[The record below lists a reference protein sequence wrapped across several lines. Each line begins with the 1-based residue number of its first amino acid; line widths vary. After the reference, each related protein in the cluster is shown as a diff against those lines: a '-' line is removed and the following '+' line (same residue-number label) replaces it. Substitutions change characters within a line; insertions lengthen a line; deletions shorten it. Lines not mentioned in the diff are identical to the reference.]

1 MVRLARR
8 ALVVTLIGQYC
19 HTHVATAR
27 LIASAIL
34 PHGDFAWDPA
44 LAEHVAT
51 TDRAAAAREAAAE
64 IAHAAR
70 TTGRWLGSSS
80 SGSSGSTG
88 SNVNPIL
95 VRRGRRGAAVVHSDI
110 AGIDPD
116 LVFLSTPHGVVLSH
130 DFGIYLNAH
139 GSGSAEI
146 GLDLHSNDTSPYTVT
161 LSPLTLAPNMA
172 LDLLDHLHRAF
183 FMPNVTGVQTPS
195 DQNLLA
201 WAEVIPL
208 LLIPRR
214 HDLSRHRVPPLRQHL
229 IWSHPQRRHDVA
241 ALANLIPEL
250 LRLGQ
255 VVGDWLDALPA
266 SVAVVISGDLS
277 HVHQDSGPYG
287 GAPAIAQQMDAA
299 LGQWASNPCH
309 ETSSLL
315 KTAAALQ
322 PTALSCGFT
331 GFVLLHGMLC
341 GGSDT
346 ITTGSWQRKAAPT
359 RDWTS
364 RVLVNRNVTY
374 YGMMV
379 AQFTRDS
386 SDSAI
391 VQ

>member
-1 MVRLARR
+1 
-8 ALVVTLIGQYC
+8 
-19 HTHVATAR
+19 
-27 LIASAIL
+27 
-34 PHGDFAWDPA
+34 
-44 LAEHVAT
+44 
-51 TDRAAAAREAAAE
+51 
-64 IAHAAR
+64 
-70 TTGRWLGSSS
+70 
-80 SGSSGSTG
+80 
-88 SNVNPIL
+88 
-95 VRRGRRGAAVVHSDI
+95 
-110 AGIDPD
+110 
-116 LVFLSTPHGVVLSH
+116 
-130 DFGIYLNAH
+130 
-139 GSGSAEI
+139 
-146 GLDLHSNDTSPYTVT
+146 
-161 LSPLTLAPNMA
+161 LAPNMA

-214 HDLSRHRVPPLRQHL
+214 HDLSRHRVPPPLRQHL

-287 GAPAIAQQMDAA
+287 GGAPAIAQQMDAA

-309 ETSSLL
+309 EASSLL
-315 KTAAALQ
+315 NTAAALQ
-322 PTALSCGFT
+322 PKALSCGFT

-341 GGSDT
+341 GGSDNES
-346 ITTGSWQRKAAPT
+346 TTRSRQRKTAPT

-379 AQFTRDS
+379 AQFTRES
-386 SDSAI
+386 SDNAI